1 MSKESALANGMLPE
15 IYERYLDDGFT
26 DEEIAEIWQHT
37 LYFRG
42 KMREHI
48 GEERSEH
55 DVTCST
61 YERTKKK
68 TQTNVENWMGFR
80 K

>member
-1 MSKESALANGMLPE
+1 MTNKPNGMLPD

-26 DEEIAEIWQHT
+26 DAEIAEIWQHT

-48 GEERSEH
+48 GEEREI
-55 DVTCST
+55 TCST
-61 YERTKKK
+61 YERAQKKLS
-68 TQTNVENWMGFR
+68 QNVKDWMGF
-80 K
+80 KK